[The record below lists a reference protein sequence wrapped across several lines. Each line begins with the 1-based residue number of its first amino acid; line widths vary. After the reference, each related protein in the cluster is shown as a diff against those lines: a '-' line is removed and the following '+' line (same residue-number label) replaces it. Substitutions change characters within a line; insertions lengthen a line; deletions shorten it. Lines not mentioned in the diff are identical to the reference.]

1 MMRALLVSDDLSLIR
16 EWIEG
21 NPEARVW
28 VWGAG
33 LPRSIRGLEGR
44 VLPASMT
51 REEAEAY
58 GEFDQVVELPEPA
71 KPKRGKAKPKVVP
84 DESEE

>member
-1 MMRALLVSDDLSLIR
+1 
-16 EWIEG
+16 
-21 NPEARVW
+21 
-28 VWGAG
+28 
-33 LPRSIRGLEGR
+33 
-44 VLPASMT
+44 MT